1 MAVYPIKRLL
11 GGMEQLRERGTQALD
26 FFPLQ
31 IPEWKQ
37 LGDGVPRD
45 PAPQGE
51 FSWGKKKAFLGPM
64 GGN

>member
-11 GGMEQLRERGTQALD
+11 RGIKQLRERGTQALD

-45 PAPQGE
+45 PALQGG
-51 FSWGKKKAFLGPM
+51 FSWGKKKAFLRPM

>member
-1 MAVYPIKRLL
+1 
-11 GGMEQLRERGTQALD
+11 MEQLRERGTQALD

-37 LGDGVPRD
+37 LGDGIPRD
-45 PAPQGE
+45 PALQGG